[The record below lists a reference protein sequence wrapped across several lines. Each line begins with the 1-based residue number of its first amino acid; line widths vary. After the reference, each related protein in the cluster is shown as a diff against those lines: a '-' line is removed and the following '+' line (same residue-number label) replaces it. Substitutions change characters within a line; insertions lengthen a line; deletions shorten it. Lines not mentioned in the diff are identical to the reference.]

1 MGARRAAADFIG
13 TAVRL
18 GRLLKKIHMLRCT
31 QSPHYNSCSW
41 FVFVLVQIS
50 RSRFTYT
57 ITRNVRLAS
66 EVFLSNLQERV
77 SALNAVEEKR
87 NLAC

>member
-1 MGARRAAADFIG
+1 M
-13 TAVRL
+13 RL

-31 QSPHYNSCSW
+31 RPPRSNSCLW
-41 FVFVLVQIS
+41 FVVVLVQIS
-50 RSRFTYT
+50 RSRFTDT

-66 EVFLSNLQERV
+66 EIFLSNLQERV
-77 SALNAVEEKR
+77 SALNAVVQKG

>member
-1 MGARRAAADFIG
+1 MGAGRAAADFIG
-13 TAVRL
+13 TALRL
-18 GRLLKKIHMLRCT
+18 GRLLKKIHMLRST

-50 RSRFTYT
+50 RSRFTDT

-66 EVFLSNLQERV
+66 EVFLSNLQEAFLP
-77 SALNAVEEKR
+77 STLLGKKR
-87 NLAC
+87 MLVC